1 MSLCV
6 APAVSACIFEA
17 WEISL
22 EPDLQRGISPM
33 VGPAAS
39 QPGGRGFDSRP
50 AQVRLGGVWIFFR
63 TFFGHVGDRLGSVL
77 GCFGMVLGQFWEA
90 LFGHILV
97 GKTSSQNRS
106 GVIFPGVSSDN

>member
-1 MSLCV
+1 MG
-6 APAVSACIFEA
+6 
-17 WEISL
+17 
-22 EPDLQRGISPM
+22 PDLQRGISLV

-50 AQVRLGGVWIFFR
+50 PQVRFLTCFLV
-63 TFFGHVGDRLGSVL
+63 FFGRVGDRLGSVL
-77 GCFGMVLGQFWEA
+77 GCFGMVFGQFWEA